1 MADGA
6 ALSVNSAEQAA
17 EATEPVQ
24 AEETAE
30 EAVGGKRKRRSKLE
44 KAEDDVKAN
53 KELQETTE
61 GQLTVLTAQGVL
73 DSRARAKLKKVTEKL
88 ATLRARLPELV
99 AALEKIKEEKA
110 QETARAEARAA
121 QEKEKAELSRAIG
134 DASLLTLTELRLKKD
149 SEFDNTVDRS
159 DAIWARILAEY
170 NSKCTCNELPIDD
183 KIETVAGARRGFD
196 REMGEFRQWA
206 QIANRAVNESGVPAE
221 EVEDKVKAHYRI
233 TTSLFIKHGWWERP
247 MSIPPTQ
254 ISGDT
259 AAVGGV
265 ENVLG
270 GGGVPPVPAAA
281 AAEEEEEEDAILA
294 TLLHPCA
301 DKGSLGCISHP
312 MTHFIPQTLTQ
323 LRAHLRRSLA
333 HSGLVGGVVTVRRL
347 VHAMIFLLPHAR
359 RAQHDFLLSKE
370 IAPVSCTHVSIII
383 GANVCNEKVVQDG

>member
-6 ALSVNSAEQAA
+6 DLSVNSAEQAA

-110 QETARAEARAA
+110 QETARAEARAT

-170 NSKCTCNELPIDD
+170 NAKCTCNELPIDD
-183 KIETVAGARRGFD
+183 KIETIAGARRRFD

-206 QIANRAVNESGVPAE
+206 QMANRAVTESGVPAD
-221 EVEDKVKAHYRI
+221 EVEDKVKTHYRI
-233 TTSLFIKHGWWERP
+233 TTSLFIKHGWWARP

-270 GGGVPPVPAAA
+270 GGGVSPAAAAA
-281 AAEEEEEEDAILA
+281 AAEEEEEEVVVEDDDEEEEEEEEPTESPPPATASTAPPRPSAGPAGPSMAAKTAPGGKGKSPPPPPSIGGARGGLPPKKPPTTAEALSNFSTTLA
-294 TLLHPCA
+294 EEGRL
-301 DKGSLGCISHP
+301 
-312 MTHFIPQTLTQ
+312 Q
-323 LRAHLRRSLA
+323 RAHEVELA
-333 HSGLVGGVVTVRRL
+333 N
-347 VHAMIFLLPHAR
+347 
-359 RAQHDFLLSKE
+359 QCK
-370 IAPVSCTHVSIII
+370 
-383 GANVCNEKVVQDG
+383 QQ

>member
-110 QETARAEARAA
+110 QETARAEARAT

-170 NSKCTCNELPIDD
+170 NAKCTCNELPIDD
-183 KIETVAGARRGFD
+183 KIETIAGARRRFD

-206 QIANRAVNESGVPAE
+206 QMANRAVTESGVPAD
-221 EVEDKVKAHYRI
+221 EVEDKVKTHYRI
-233 TTSLFIKHGWWERP
+233 TTSLFIKHGWWARP

-270 GGGVPPVPAAA
+270 GGGVSPAAAAA
-281 AAEEEEEEDAILA
+281 AAEEEEEEVVVEDDDEEEEEEEEPTESPPPGHGVDSPPAPLCRPSRPQHGSQDSPWRQGQVTPPTPIHWWCKRRA
-294 TLLHPCA
+294 PSKEAPHHRRGFIQLLHN
-301 DKGSLGCISHP
+301 LG
-312 MTHFIPQTLTQ
+312 
-323 LRAHLRRSLA
+323 R
-333 HSGLVGGVVTVRRL
+333 GGQAAACPR
-347 VHAMIFLLPHAR
+347 
-359 RAQHDFLLSKE
+359 
-370 IAPVSCTHVSIII
+370 
-383 GANVCNEKVVQDG
+383 G